1 MNIQGNMTN
10 SPVTSVNSKTGAV
23 NLNASDVGA
32 AESGHT
38 HDDRY
43 YTETETNNLLA
54 GKAAANHSHA
64 GQSIDP
70 QSIELSPTVTNAGF
84 GGYIDFHYNGSTAD
98 YTSRIIEG
106 ASGRLDITAQNGV
119 TINNS
124 TGSYS
129 AIHSGN
135 IGNYVP
141 HFQVGTYTGNGDAV
155 QTIDLPFTPI
165 AVFVTTVDGIYF
177 RESDPLVSIN
187 DRIQT
192 WYGGF
197 AIKNSPL
204 QVSKSSSSSAV
215 YTILNVRKNGFDV
228 YYGFGEGNI
237 NGKTVTYDFRLNA
250 DGQVRKYIA
259 WG

>member
-32 AESGHT
+32 RPNTWMPNLQAVAFLGENPIKTTANDTTANWANIGSGFAWYST
-38 HDDRY
+38 AGLL
-43 YTETETNNLLA
+43 NNQP
-54 GKAAANHSHA
+54 
-64 GQSIDP
+64 GQW
-70 QSIELSPTVTNAGF
+70 GF
-84 GGYIDFHYNGSTAD
+84 VVNYVNGSDVFQIWNTQSNGPT
-98 YTSRIIEG
+98 YMR
-106 ASGRLDITAQNGV
+106 SGNANGWGRSW
-119 TINNS
+119 TELID
-124 TGSYS
+124 S
-129 AIHSGN
+129 AN

-155 QTIDLPFTPI
+155 QTINLPFTPI

-177 RESDPLVSIN
+177 RESDPLVNIN

-228 YYGFGEGNI
+228 SYGFGEGNI

-250 DGQVRKYIA
+250 NGQVRKYIA
-259 WG
+259 LG